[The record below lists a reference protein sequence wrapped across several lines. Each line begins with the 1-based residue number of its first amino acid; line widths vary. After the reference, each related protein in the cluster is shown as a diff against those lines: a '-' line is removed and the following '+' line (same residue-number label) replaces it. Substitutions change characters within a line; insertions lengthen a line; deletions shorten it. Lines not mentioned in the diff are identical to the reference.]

1 MTKDSDLVSSEGKN
15 IEPAGRSEAEG
26 RPIIRVFVAI
36 VAVLF
41 LAQIA
46 MALFAYLT
54 FRDELAPQLQ
64 DKAQVVGK
72 TVGEQMSRAVELG
85 IPFDKLVGMERYLQ
99 SVLSVTPDIDFLYA
113 ETSDS
118 AHKYS
123 ASRTSNT
130 DFLKVVEAT
139 RTISNAKSKSTD
151 GTSNLNNGYLVTSI
165 PVTAHSKQIAN
176 LYVGIQEAVI
186 TSLFQDIFWDVLA
199 VLAVSLLVALEL
211 LVFFMVVQ
219 VNAPVLSITTI
230 LDGIRR
236 GDFTF
241 RMMPKRI
248 GGEVGDA
255 CRSVDLTVRRINE
268 RFHDLEL
275 ESQEIRASQIDQKII
290 ARIDSLMNRAKEKFN
305 FSPPGEEK
313 ELQSV
318 SAERI
323 RAPLF
328 VFMFSEELSRSVLPL
343 FAGTVY
349 KQHPFASLSADLAIG
364 LPITIFMAVVALVT
378 PLAGSLTDRYGAR
391 RIFVAGT
398 ILAVL
403 GYGLTV
409 LTYDFY
415 GLIASRAVSA
425 IGYGLVFIASQGYIA
440 DAAKPGARA
449 RNMAI
454 FVGAVLI
461 AGVCGPAI
469 GGILADRIGFRATFA
484 ISILL
489 GVISGLLAYRVLD
502 KAADSQKTVHQDF
515 GVRVYGKLL
524 TDLRFIAITFFI
536 AIPTK
541 MVLAGVMFYL
551 TPVYLFSLDNTA
563 SAIGRIMMIYGI
575 VTVLLTPIFARYAD
589 QHSAHRKMAIGGG
602 LMTAL
607 SCISILLFN
616 TTPMVLV
623 AVAGIGLSHAM
634 SLSNQS
640 ALIQEIG
647 ESRGLARASVMSG
660 FRLLERMGT
669 VLGPILVGALL
680 IRFDHQTVMA
690 IIGVMVA
697 IATFIYVLLSAIAS
711 RDQQDLADLK
721 ESKIN

>member
-1 MTKDSDLVSSEGKN
+1 MTMDRDLAASEGEN
-15 IEPAGRSEAEG
+15 IEPAGHSEAEG
-26 RPIIRVFVAI
+26 RPIIRVFIAI
-36 VAVLF
+36 VVVLF

-85 IPFDKLVGMERYLQ
+85 IPFDKLVGMEGYLQ
-99 SVLSVTPDIDFLYA
+99 SVLSVTPDIDFLYV
-113 ETSDS
+113 ETSDG
-118 AHKYS
+118 ADKYS
-123 ASRTSNT
+123 ASRTTNT
-130 DFLKVVEAT
+130 DFLSVVQAA
-139 RTISNAKSKSTD
+139 RTNNRPKNAD

-165 PVTAHSKQIAN
+165 PVLAHTKQIAN
-176 LYVGIQEAVI
+176 LYVGIREAVI

-211 LVFFMVVQ
+211 LVFFMAVQ
-219 VNAPVLSITTI
+219 VNAPVWSITTI

-255 CRSVDLTVRRINE
+255 CRSVDLTVRRVNE

-290 ARIDSLMNRAKEKFN
+290 ARIDSQMRRAKEKFS
-305 FSPPGEEK
+305 FSKPGEEK

-328 VFMFSEELSRSVLPL
+328 VFMFSEELSRSFLPL

-349 KQHPFASLSADLAIG
+349 KQHPVASLSPDLAIG

-398 ILAVL
+398 MLAVL
-403 GYGLTV
+403 GYGFTV

-415 GLIASRAVSA
+415 SLIASRAVSA

-489 GVISGLLAYRVLD
+489 GIISALLAYRVLD
-502 KAADSQKTVHQDF
+502 KAPADHQKTHHQDF

-524 TDLRFIAITFFI
+524 TDMRFIAVTFFI

-551 TPVYLFSLDNTA
+551 TPVYLFSLDNSA

-607 SCISILLFN
+607 SCISILLFD

-634 SLSNQS
+634 SLSNQT

-680 IRFDHQTVMA
+680 IRFDYQTVMA
-690 IIGVMVA
+690 IIGVIVA
-697 IATFIYVLLSAIAS
+697 IATFIYVILSAFAS
-711 RDQQDLADLK
+711 GDQQDLGNLEK
-721 ESKIN
+721 SKIG